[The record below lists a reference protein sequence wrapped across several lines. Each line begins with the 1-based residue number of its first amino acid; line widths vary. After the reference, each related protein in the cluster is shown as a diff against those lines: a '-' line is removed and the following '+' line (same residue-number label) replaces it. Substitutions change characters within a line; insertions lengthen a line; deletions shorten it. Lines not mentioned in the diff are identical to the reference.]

1 MSIRNIPFTGWKRNT
16 PLTPPSDLV
25 DEMLAYYINWRHDA
39 AAVWDAYA
47 AWVNAPVSEKP
58 SRFSAYTAAL
68 EQEQSAATSYSV
80 VVENVARAA
89 PREDWR

>member
-1 MSIRNIPFTGWKRNT
+1 
-16 PLTPPSDLV
+16 
-25 DEMLAYYINWRHDA
+25 MLAYYLSWRHDA

-47 AWVNAPVSEKP
+47 GWVNAPACEKL

-68 EQEQSAATSYSV
+68 EQEQSAATSYAV

-89 PREDWR
+89 QLRSPSQSWDATRA